1 MEPFDSYDEFE
12 VVKPAPI
19 KKKKRG
25 GRPKTKPVVIEELVE
40 TPAQPQVEEVTETPM
55 EEIEAL
61 PAE

>member
-25 GRPKTKPVVIEELVE
+25 GRPKTKPAVIEETVE
-40 TPAQPQVEEVTETPM
+40 TPAEVQVEETTETPM

>member
-1 MEPFDSYDEFE
+1 MEPFDSYDEFD
-12 VVKPAPI
+12 VVKPKPV

-25 GRPKTKPVVIEELVE
+25 GRPKTKPVVIEDVVE
-40 TPAQPQVEEVTETPM
+40 TPAEVQVEEATETPM